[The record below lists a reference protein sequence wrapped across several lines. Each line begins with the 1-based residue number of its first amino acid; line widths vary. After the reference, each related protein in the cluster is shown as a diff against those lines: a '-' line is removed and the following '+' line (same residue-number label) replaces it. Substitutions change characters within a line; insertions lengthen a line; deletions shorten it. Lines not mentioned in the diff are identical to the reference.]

1 MFPTLFSPLSVG
13 PIQLANRVIS
23 SGHETI
29 MISEGVI
36 SERMHAYHMARAE
49 GGVGLIVVQVAQV
62 DPTEGADGGMLFAF
76 DDVVIPGYARL
87 VTQAHAHGTKVFAQ
101 LHHGGREAHRQ
112 GDGTLPVPV
121 APSAIPNERF
131 LMMPR
136 ELTAA
141 RIRDIVGY
149 FASAADRM
157 KRAGLDGV
165 EIVASHGYLPA
176 QFLNPNTNHRTDEY
190 GGDLQGR
197 VRFLRDI
204 VTQVRETI
212 GSGMAVGVRI
222 SVDEE
227 SFDGLPAQDAL
238 DAMAILDRDGLVD
251 YVSVVSGSSA
261 SYAGSHHIVPSM
273 AHEVGY
279 VAPRAAHMKQAVS
292 VPVFVAGRINQPQ
305 DAERIVSS
313 GQADA
318 CVMTRAMICDPE
330 MPNKAKASQVDE
342 IRACIGCNQACIG
355 HYLGGYPISC
365 IQHPETGR
373 ELTYGT
379 VRPAPMSRRVL
390 VVGGGPGGLKAATA
404 AAERGHEV
412 DLHEARPRVGGQAL
426 LAQRIPGRT
435 EFGGIVTN
443 LEGEARRAGV
453 RIHINSTVTTQL
465 VAELAPDVVVVA
477 TGALPRIPPLEIDGT
492 LPVLTA
498 WQVLQEVEVP
508 RGDVVVADWR
518 GDWVGLGTAIALA
531 RRGRRVT
538 LAANGPHA
546 GQSLMQYV
554 RDEMTAEALTLGV
567 TIIPFVRPYGVDDD
581 TVYLQHVL
589 TEQPVMVEAGSLVLA
604 MGHESVDD
612 LLRELQENSDAT
624 VIGVGDC
631 MAPRTAEEA
640 VFEGLKAGVAIS
652 DSAS

>member
-1 MFPTLFSPLSVG
+1 MFPTLFTPLSVG
-13 PIQLANRVIS
+13 PIELANRVIS

-36 SERMHAYHMARAE
+36 NDRMHAYHMARAE

-87 VTQAHAHGTKVFAQ
+87 VQEAHSHGTKVFAQ

-112 GDGTLPVPV
+112 GDGTLPVSV
-121 APSAIPNERF
+121 APSPIPNERF

-136 ELTAA
+136 ELSAA

-149 FASAADRM
+149 FAAAAERM
-157 KRAGLDGV
+157 QRAGLDGV
-165 EIVASHGYLPA
+165 EIVSSHGYLPA
-176 QFLNPNTNHRTDEY
+176 QFLNPNTNQRTDEY
-190 GGDLQGR
+190 GGDLSGR
-197 VRFLRDI
+197 LRFLREV
-204 VTQVRETI
+204 VTAVRAAI
-212 GSGMAVGVRI
+212 GLDMAVGVRI

-238 DAMAILDRDGLVD
+238 DAMSLLDRDGLVD
-251 YVSVVSGSSA
+251 YISVVSGSSA

-330 MPNKAKASQVDE
+330 MPNKAKASRVDE

-379 VRPAPMSRRVL
+379 VLTASMPRRVL

-404 AAERGHEV
+404 AAERGHDVE
-412 DLHEARPRVGGQAL
+412 LHEATARVGGQAL
-426 LAQRIPGRT
+426 LAQRIPGRV

-453 RIHINSTVTTQL
+453 RIRTNSTVTRQL
-465 VAELAPDVVVVA
+465 VKELAPDVVIVA
-477 TGALPRIPPLEIDGT
+477 TGALPRIPSLEIDGA
-492 LPVLTA
+492 LPVLSA
-498 WQVLQEVEVP
+498 WQVLEEVEVP

-518 GDWVGLGTAIALA
+518 GDWIGLGTAIALA

-538 LAANGPHA
+538 LAATGPHA

-567 TIIPFVRPYGVDDD
+567 AIIPFVRPYGVDDD

-589 TEQPVMVEAGSLVLA
+589 TEQPVMIDAGSLVLA
-604 MGHESVDD
+604 MGHESVDG
-612 LLRELQENSDAT
+612 LLRELQETSEVT

-631 MAPRTAEEA
+631 LAPRTAEEA
-640 VFEGLKAGVAIS
+640 VFEGLKAGVAVGA
-652 DSAS
+652 SAT

>member
-1 MFPTLFSPLSVG
+1 MFPTLFTPLSVG
-13 PIQLANRVIS
+13 PVKLANRIVS

-36 SERMHAYHMARAE
+36 SDRMHAYHLARAE

-87 VTQAHAHGTKVFAQ
+87 AAEAHVHGTKVFAQ

-136 ELTAA
+136 ELSVS
-141 RIRDIVGY
+141 RIREIIDCFV
-149 FASAADRM
+149 SAADRM
-157 KRAGLDGV
+157 RRAGVDGV

-176 QFLNPNTNHRTDEY
+176 QFLNPNTNQRTDEF
-190 GGDLQGR
+190 GGDRAGR
-197 VRFLRDI
+197 SRFLREI
-204 VTQVRETI
+204 VTGVRAAV
-212 GSGMAVGVRI
+212 GSELAVGVRI
-222 SVDEE
+222 SVDEH
-227 SFDGLPAQDAL
+227 SYDGLPAEDAIG
-238 DAMAILDRDGLVD
+238 AIASLDRDDLID

-261 SYAGSHHIVPSM
+261 SYEGSHHIVPSM

-279 VAPRAAHMKQAVS
+279 VAPQAALMKAAVS

-305 DAERIVSS
+305 EAERIVSS

-330 MPNKAKASQVDE
+330 MPNKAKAALVED

-373 ELTYGT
+373 ELTYGRIT
-379 VRPAPMSRRVL
+379 TAVTGRRVL
-390 VVGGGPGGLKAATA
+390 VVGGGPGGLKAAA
-404 AAERGHEV
+404 SAAERGHQVE
-412 DLHEARPRVGGQAL
+412 LHEAGPRVGGQAL

-453 RIHINSTVTTQL
+453 RIVTNSMVTSELIDQ
-465 VAELAPDVVVVA
+465 LAPEVVVVA
-477 TGALPRIPPLEIDGT
+477 TGAVPRIPPLERDGS

-498 WQVLQEVEVP
+498 WEVLQDVDVP
-508 RGDVVVADWR
+508 RGDVVVVDWR
-518 GDWVGLGTAIALA
+518 GDWIGVGTAIALA
-531 RRGRRVT
+531 LRGRRVT
-538 LAANGPHA
+538 LAATGPHA
-546 GQSLMQYV
+546 GQSLMQYI
-554 RDEMTAEALTLGV
+554 RDEMTAQALMAGV

-589 TEQPVMVEAGSLVLA
+589 TQQPVMVDAGSLVLA
-604 MGHESVDD
+604 MGHTCVDS
-612 LLRELQENSDAT
+612 LLCELQERSDLI
-624 VIGVGDC
+624 VMGVGDC
-631 MAPRTAEEA
+631 LAPRTAEEA
-640 VFEGLKAGVAIS
+640 VFEGLKAAVSIG
-652 DSAS
+652 